1 MFCEMLIETLRY
13 EGKAILKAA
22 TIYIF
27 RLATSYLKKKSPLF
41 MLMIIKYE
49 FVIFLIKIILQVC
62 TVIRRYLRNL

>member
-1 MFCEMLIETLRY
+1 MLIETLQY

-27 RLATSYLKKKSPLF
+27 RLASYLKKKSPLF

-49 FVIFLIKIILQVC
+49 FIIFLIKIILQVC